1 MTTQP
6 RRLGRPSS
14 THHGTDV
21 ETRKVHGWM
30 MQHGLLSYTL
40 MAYGVSWSLLL
51 GGFLGSQAGIL
62 DPDGGP
68 VGLMIQ
74 LAAAGPLIAAVVVLA
89 LTRGRPGLAALGRS
103 LIRWRVNP
111 LWYAFIFLGV
121 PLLMVLVIT
130 AFYASD
136 MIPAL
141 AQSWSLLYTQ
151 LPLSVLTIALFTGLA
166 EEPGWRGYAQP
177 TANRRYR
184 PLVAALVVSVIW
196 AAWHLPNALFGQ
208 SATETIT
215 HLLATVVNGLVLA
228 WAYNSTGGSVLIVML
243 LHGAQNATA
252 GLMAEL
258 LEGSQSGPSASAYYL
273 VSAMTFGVL
282 IMVVAVL
289 TRGRLGTKPRST
301 GIGNHPDDDPKQPD
315 TTPR

>member
-1 MTTQP
+1 M
-6 RRLGRPSS
+6 
-14 THHGTDV
+14 
-21 ETRKVHGWM
+21 
-30 MQHGLLSYTL
+30 
-40 MAYGVSWSLLL
+40 
-51 GGFLGSQAGIL
+51 
-62 DPDGGP
+62 
-68 VGLMIQ
+68 
-74 LAAAGPLIAAVVVLA
+74 
-89 LTRGRPGLAALGRS
+89 
-103 LIRWRVNP
+103 
-111 LWYAFIFLGV
+111 
-121 PLLMVLVIT
+121 
-130 AFYASD
+130 
-136 MIPAL
+136 
-141 AQSWSLLYTQ
+141 
-151 LPLSVLTIALFTGLA
+151 
-166 EEPGWRGYAQP
+166 
-177 TANRRYR
+177 
-184 PLVAALVVSVIW
+184 IW

-273 VSAMTFGVL
+273 ISAMTFGVL
-282 IMVVAVL
+282 MIVVAVL